1 MTTEHIFGVLA
12 TAITLAY
19 TCIGLPAQVRKN
31 AREKS
36 TGGLSKFM
44 YVLSFLTFSIWVVY
58 GLVKAPR
65 DWFIIASNFPGAV
78 FVASILYQ
86 FRAYRDGK

>member
-1 MTTEHIFGVLA
+1 MTHEQIIGALA

-31 AREKS
+31 AQQKS
-36 TGGLSKFM
+36 TGGLSLFM
-44 YVLSFLTFSIWVVY
+44 YVLSFMTFSIWVIY
-58 GLVKAPR
+58 GLVKAPH
-65 DWFIIASNFPGAV
+65 DWFIITSNFPGAV

-86 FRAYRDGK
+86 FRAFRGEK

>member
-1 MTTEHIFGVLA
+1 MTTEHIFGALA

-31 AREKS
+31 TREQS
-36 TGGLSKFM
+36 TGGLSLFM
-44 YVLSFLTFSIWVVY
+44 YVLSFMTFFIWVVY

-78 FVASILYQ
+78 FVACILYQ
-86 FRAYRDGK
+86 FRAFRGRK

>member
-1 MTTEHIFGVLA
+1 MTNEQLIGALA

-31 AREKS
+31 AQQKS
-36 TGGLSKFM
+36 TGGLSLFM
-44 YVLSFLTFSIWVVY
+44 YVLSFLTFFIWVIY

-65 DWFIIASNFPGAV
+65 DWFIIASNLPGAL
-78 FVASILYQ
+78 FVALILYQ
-86 FRAYRDGK
+86 FRAFRGGK